1 VHGEYTERLAEAP
14 SDGQLARLARARLL
28 QLAEDVRRSWR
39 SDLDAAGDAPVA
51 ERAVMDRHVE
61 RSLKAVEAVVAEVSR
76 PASDRRWLVERF
88 KDAALP
94 LVFFLRGL
102 EDAPAELV
110 SDWLAP
116 RRLAE
121 SA

>member
-1 VHGEYTERLAEAP
+1 MHGEYTERLAAAP
-14 SDGQLARLARARLL
+14 ADGELAQLARARLL

-39 SDLDAAGDAPVA
+39 SDLAAAGDASVA
-51 ERAVMDRHVE
+51 EHAVMDRHVE
-61 RSLKAVEAVVAEVSR
+61 RSLKAIESVAAEVTR
-76 PASDRRWLVERF
+76 PAGDRQWLGERF

-102 EDAPAELV
+102 EEAPAELV